1 MTLCTFPSPPFGVW
15 RPGEIAQHPGQNL
28 SAHPCSPI
36 AREAELKRSLVLFG
50 QPVQAVSSVSRERP
64 FLNKQGGELLE
75 TIPHTDYGPPYTCPQ
90 TTKEFRSFNSRI
102 SSRCSKALS
111 HLLCCENMMW
121 FFNFHQLCIKVQC
134 AYMILLFIFLVA
146 HCSGCVLLDLRVQIR
161 LSRTLWLSWMAFECF
176 CHLLGNSAPSLFQ
189 HRQCEALLT

>member
-1 MTLCTFPSPPFGVW
+1 MIIKAIATGDSVYLPFASLWGW
-15 RPGEIAQHPGQNL
+15 WPGEIAQQGNTCSASMSLDFWHPGQNL

-36 AREAELKRSLVLFG
+36 AREAELKRSLVLVG

-102 SSRCSKALS
+102 SARCSKALS
-111 HLLCCENMMW
+111 HLLCCENMM
-121 FFNFHQLCIKVQC
+121 
-134 AYMILLFIFLVA
+134 
-146 HCSGCVLLDLRVQIR
+146 
-161 LSRTLWLSWMAFECF
+161 
-176 CHLLGNSAPSLFQ
+176 
-189 HRQCEALLT
+189 